1 MRQGR
6 GKDVMNVGD
15 IAFPHL
21 GIYLENVP
29 KSINFFGFEIA
40 FYGMIIGVGLIA
52 GILMAAHLA
61 KVTGQN
67 PDTYWDLAIYA
78 VIFAVIGARLYFV
91 AFAWDAYKDNL
102 LSIFYTRNGGMAI
115 YGGVIGGFLTLAV
128 YCIIK
133 KKNAFQLG
141 DTAVPGLILGQII
154 GRWGNFMNRE
164 AFGGYSDGLFAMRL
178 PIDAVRPADISPELA
193 AHIESGINYIQV
205 HPTFLYES
213 VWNLAVLVL
222 MLLYFKKKKFHG
234 EICLLYFGGYGLG
247 RFIIEGM
254 RTDQLWIPG
263 TTIAVSQVLSLF
275 LLVFA
280 VVADVLVRL
289 QIKKGKC
296 SFLIPRAEA
305 ETQEETASEAEA
317 AGKEAGTRPETA
329 AGKKR
334 KKAGTGGR
342 EEPEVNPEPA
352 AGEEPEVNPEAV
364 TGKNQK

>member
-1 MRQGR
+1 MAELLGR

-29 KSINFFGFEIA
+29 KSIDFFGFEIA
-40 FYGMIIGVGLIA
+40 FYGMIIGIGLIA

-61 KVTGQN
+61 KVTGQD

-78 VIFAVIGARLYFV
+78 VIFAIIGARLYYV
-91 AFAWDAYKDNL
+91 AFAWDDFKDNL
-102 LSIFYTRNGGMAI
+102 LSIFYTRRGGMAI

-128 YCIIK
+128 YCKLK

-178 PIDAVRPADISPELA
+178 PVAAVRPNDISQEIA
-193 AHIESGINYIQV
+193 AHIENGMNYIQV

-213 VWNLAVLVL
+213 LWNLVVLAL
-222 MLLYFKKKKFHG
+222 MLLLLKKKKFHG

-247 RFIIEGM
+247 RFLIEGL

-263 TTIAVSQVLSLF
+263 TTIAVSQVLSLV
-275 LLVFA
+275 LLIFA
-280 VVADVLVRL
+280 VVADVLARVL
-289 QIKKGKC
+289 IKKGKC
-296 SFLIPRAEA
+296 GFLIPKGPAEA
-305 ETQEETASEAEA
+305 QEETTAGEEADAE
-317 AGKEAGTRPETA
+317 PETA
-329 AGKKR
+329 AVKEPEVKR
-334 KKAGTGGR
+334 KK
-342 EEPEVNPEPA
+342 
-352 AGEEPEVNPEAV
+352 
-364 TGKNQK
+364 